1 VNAAE
6 TIRTLEREREQGVG
20 AIAAAASLAEL
31 EQLEIALLGRKAPV
45 SRIQNSLGDVPVED
59 RPSVG
64 KAVNQAFD
72 AFRFAFADRRAAL
85 KAQSEQA
92 IAESD
97 RIDVTLPGRRP
108 PVGCLH
114 PLTQTERE
122 IVDVFCALGYRVREG
137 PELETDWYN
146 FEALNIP
153 PDHPARTLQATIYPE
168 VPGRPDLVL
177 RTQTSPVQIR
187 TMEEERP
194 PIYVVVPGRCFR
206 RDTPDP
212 THSPIFHQVE
222 ILAVDEGL
230 SLADMKGTLE
240 EFSRA
245 MFGPEQR
252 VRLRPSFFPFVEPG
266 AEVDVSCFVCGGTGC
281 RVCGNGWIEI
291 MGAGMVH
298 PAVFEAVGVDPERY
312 TGFAAGMG
320 VERVAMLRHGIPD
333 IRLLFEGDVRFLSQ
347 FVRGVG

>member
-1 VNAAE
+1 LKQE
-6 TIRTLEREREQGVG
+6 ERRGLEL
-20 AIAAAASLAEL
+20 IAAAASLEEL
-31 EQLEIALLGRKAPV
+31 HEAEIAVLGRKAPV
-45 SRIQNSLGDVPVED
+45 SAIQKSLGGLPEGD
-59 RPSVG
+59 RRVVG
-64 KAVNQAFD
+64 QAVNQVFD
-72 AFRFAFADRRAAL
+72 AFRGALAERDAAL
-85 KAQSEQA
+85 RADADQA

-97 RIDVTLPGRRP
+97 RLDVTLPGRRP
-108 PVGCLH
+108 EPGALH

-122 IVDVFCALGYRVREG
+122 IVDVFCSLGYRVREG

-146 FEALNIP
+146 FEALNMP
-153 PDHPARTLQATIYPE
+153 PDHPARTLQATVYPD
-168 VPGRPDLVL
+168 VPGRPDLLL

-187 TMEEERP
+187 TMEREKP

-245 MFGPEQR
+245 LFGPEQR

-298 PAVFEAVGVDPERY
+298 PAVFEAVGIDPERFS
-312 TGFAAGMG
+312 GFAAGMG
-320 VERVAMLRHGIPD
+320 IERIAMLRHGIPD

-347 FVRGVG
+347 FVRGTG

>member
-1 VNAAE
+1 
-6 TIRTLEREREQGVG
+6 LEEEKRRGLA
-20 AIAAAASLAEL
+20 AIAGSASLDELHQAE
-31 EQLEIALLGRKAPV
+31 ISVLGRKAPV
-45 SRIQNSLGDVPVED
+45 SAIQKSLGALPEED
-59 RPSVG
+59 RRVVG
-64 KAVNQAFD
+64 QAVNDVFD
-72 AFRFAFADRRAAL
+72 AFRAAVAKREAAL
-85 KAQSEQA
+85 RSDADQA

-108 PVGCLH
+108 YPSALH
-114 PLTQTERE
+114 VLTQTERE
-122 IVDVFCALGYRVREG
+122 IVDVFCSLGYRVREG

-146 FEALNIP
+146 FEALNMP
-153 PDHPARTLQATIYPE
+153 PDHPARTLQATVYPD
-168 VPGRPDLVL
+168 VPGRPDLLL

-187 TMEEERP
+187 TMEREGP

-298 PAVFEAVGVDPERY
+298 PAVFEAVGIDPERY
-312 TGFAAGMG
+312 AGFAAGMG
-320 VERVAMLRHGIPD
+320 IERIAMLRHGIPD

-347 FVRGVG
+347 FVRGTG

>member
-1 VNAAE
+1 
-6 TIRTLEREREQGVG
+6 
-20 AIAAAASLAEL
+20 
-31 EQLEIALLGRKAPV
+31 
-45 SRIQNSLGDVPVED
+45 
-59 RPSVG
+59 
-64 KAVNQAFD
+64 
-72 AFRFAFADRRAAL
+72 
-85 KAQSEQA
+85 
-92 IAESD
+92 
-97 RIDVTLPGRRP
+97 
-108 PVGCLH
+108 LH
-114 PLTQTERE
+114 PLTQTEWE
-122 IVDVFCALGYRVREG
+122 IIDVFSALGYRVREG

-146 FEALNIP
+146 FEALNMP
-153 PDHPARTLQATIYPE
+153 PDHPARTLQATVYPD
-168 VPGRPDLVL
+168 VPGRPDLLL

-187 TMEEERP
+187 TMEDEAP
-194 PIYVVVPGRCFR
+194 PIYVAVPGRCFR

-240 EFSRA
+240 EFTRA
-245 MFGPEQR
+245 MFGPAQR

-298 PAVFEAVGVDPERY
+298 PAVFEAVGIDPERY

-320 VERVAMLRHGIPD
+320 VERIAMLRHGIPD

-347 FVRGVG
+347 FVGGTA

>member
-1 VNAAE
+1 MDAAE
-6 TIRTLEREREQGVG
+6 TVQRLEAEKQRGL
-20 AIAAAASLAEL
+20 AIISKAASLQELQQAEV
-31 EQLEIALLGRKAPV
+31 AVLGRKAPV
-45 SRIQNSLGDVPVED
+45 SGIQKALGGLPEED
-59 RPSVG
+59 RRVVG
-64 KAVNQAFD
+64 RAVNEVFEAL
-72 AFRFAFADRRAAL
+72 RAAL
-85 KAQSEQA
+85 AERDAALNAAAAEA

-97 RIDVTLPGRRP
+97 RIDVSLPGRRP
-108 PVGCLH
+108 PPGSLH

-122 IVDVFCALGYRVREG
+122 IVDVFISLGYRVREG

-146 FEALNIP
+146 FEALNMP
-153 PDHPARTLQATIYPE
+153 PDHPARTLQATVYPD
-168 VPGRPDLVL
+168 VPGRPDLLL

-187 TMEEERP
+187 TMEKEP
-194 PIYVVVPGRCFR
+194 LPIYVVVPGRCFR

-252 VRLRPSFFPFVEPG
+252 IRLRPSFFPFVEPG
-266 AEVDVSCFVCGGTGC
+266 AEVDVLCFVCGGTGC

-298 PAVFEAVGVDPERY
+298 PAVFEAVGIDPQRY
-312 TGFAAGMG
+312 SGFAAGMG
-320 VERVAMLRHGIPD
+320 IERIAMLRHAIPD

-347 FVRGVG
+347 FIGGTG

>member
-1 VNAAE
+1 MDPAE
-6 TIRTLEREREQGVG
+6 TIQQLEAEKQRGL
-20 AIAAAASLAEL
+20 AIIAKAASLQEL
-31 EQLEIALLGRKAPV
+31 QQAEIAVLGRKAPV
-45 SRIQNSLGDVPVED
+45 SGIQKALGALPED
-59 RPSVG
+59 DRRVVG
-64 KAVNQAFD
+64 RAVNEVFD
-72 AFRFAFADRRAAL
+72 AFRTAVAERHSALTADAD
-85 KAQSEQA
+85 QA
-92 IAESD
+92 IAGSD
-97 RIDVTLPGRRP
+97 RIDATLPGRRP
-108 PVGCLH
+108 HPGALH

-122 IVDVFCALGYRVREG
+122 IVDVFSSLGYRVREG

-146 FEALNIP
+146 FEALNMP
-153 PDHPARTLQATIYPE
+153 RDHPARTLQATVY
-168 VPGRPDLVL
+168 PDLPGHPDLLL

-187 TMEEERP
+187 TMERERP

-266 AEVDVSCFVCGGTGC
+266 AEVDVLCFVCGGTGC

-298 PAVFEAVGVDPERY
+298 PAVFEAVGIDPERY
-312 TGFAAGMG
+312 SGFAAGMG
-320 VERVAMLRHGIPD
+320 IERIAMLRHGIPD
-333 IRLLFEGDVRFLSQ
+333 IRLLFEGDVRFVSQ
-347 FVRGVG
+347 FVRGTG

>member
-1 VNAAE
+1 VDAAE
-6 TIRTLEREREQGVG
+6 TVQKLEEEKRRGL
-20 AIAAAASLAEL
+20 AMIAGAASLQELHQAEN
-31 EQLEIALLGRKAPV
+31 ALLGRKAPI
-45 SRIQNSLGDVPVED
+45 SGIQKSLGGLPEEHRRV
-59 RPSVG
+59 VG
-64 KAVNQAFD
+64 QAVNLVFEAF
-72 AFRFAFADRRAAL
+72 RAAL
-85 KAQSEQA
+85 AQREAALRAAADEA

-108 PVGCLH
+108 HPGALH

-122 IVDVFCALGYRVREG
+122 IVDVFSSLGYRVREG

-146 FEALNIP
+146 FEALNMP
-153 PDHPARTLQATIYPE
+153 RDHPARTLQATVY
-168 VPGRPDLVL
+168 PDLPGHPDLLL

-187 TMEEERP
+187 TMEREPP

-266 AEVDVSCFVCGGTGC
+266 AEVDVLCFVCGGTGC

-298 PAVFEAVGVDPERY
+298 PAVFEAVGIDPERY
-312 TGFAAGMG
+312 CGFAAGMG
-320 VERVAMLRHGIPD
+320 IERIAMLRHGIPD

-347 FVRGVG
+347 FVRGSG

>member
-1 VNAAE
+1 VQAGEIVHKVEDEKRRGLAA
-6 TIRTLEREREQGVG
+6 IS
-20 AIAAAASLAEL
+20 AAGSLQEL
-31 EQLEIALLGRKAPV
+31 QQAEIAVLGRKAPV
-45 SRIQNSLGDVPVED
+45 SAIQKSLGEL
-59 RPSVG
+59 
-64 KAVNQAFD
+64 AE
-72 AFRFAFADRRAAL
+72 ADRRVVGRALNDVFEAFRSALAEREAAL
-85 KAQSEQA
+85 RAESDQS

-108 PVGCLH
+108 QPGALH

-122 IVDVFCALGYRVREG
+122 IVDVFSSLGYRVREG

-153 PDHPARTLQATIYPE
+153 PDHPARTLQATVYPD
-168 VPGRPDLVL
+168 VPGRPDLLL

-187 TMEEERP
+187 TMEREQP

-230 SLADMKGTLE
+230 SMADMKGTLE

-245 MFGPEQR
+245 MFGPERR

-266 AEVDVSCFVCGGTGC
+266 AEVDVVCFVCGGAGC

-298 PAVFEAVGVDPERY
+298 PAVFEAVGIDPERFS
-312 TGFAAGMG
+312 GFAAGMG
-320 VERVAMLRHGIPD
+320 VERITMLRYGIPD

-347 FVRGVG
+347 FVRGTG

>member
-1 VNAAE
+1 VDAGE
-6 TIRTLEREREQGVG
+6 IVQTLEDEKRRGLA
-20 AIAAAASLAEL
+20 AIAEAASLEEL
-31 EQLEIALLGRKAPV
+31 HQVEIAALGRKAPV
-45 SRIQNSLGDVPVED
+45 SRIQKSLGGLPEED
-59 RPSVG
+59 RRTVG
-64 KAVNQAFD
+64 QAVNQVFE
-72 AFRFAFADRRAAL
+72 AFRSALAEREAAL
-85 KAQSEQA
+85 QAEAEQA

-108 PVGCLH
+108 HLGALH
-114 PLTQTERE
+114 PLTQTEWE
-122 IVDVFCALGYRVREG
+122 IIDVFSALGYRVREG

-146 FEALNIP
+146 FEALNMP
-153 PDHPARTLQATIYPE
+153 PDHPARTLQATVYPD
-168 VPGRPDLVL
+168 VPGRPDLLL

-187 TMEEERP
+187 TMEDEAP
-194 PIYVVVPGRCFR
+194 PIYVAVPGRCFR

-240 EFSRA
+240 EFTRA
-245 MFGPEQR
+245 MFGPAQR

-298 PAVFEAVGVDPERY
+298 PAVFEAVGIDPERY

-320 VERVAMLRHGIPD
+320 VERIAMLRHGIPD

-347 FVRGVG
+347 FVGGTA

>member
-1 VNAAE
+1 VDAAE
-6 TIRTLEREREQGVG
+6 AVQQLEEEKRRGL
-20 AIAAAASLAEL
+20 AMIASAASIQELRQAE
-31 EQLEIALLGRKAPV
+31 IVVLGRKAPV
-45 SRIQNSLGDVPVED
+45 SKIQKALGGLPEED
-59 RPSVG
+59 RRVVG
-64 KAVNQAFD
+64 QAVNKVFEELRSAI
-72 AFRFAFADRRAAL
+72 AEREAALRAEADR
-85 KAQSEQA
+85 A

-108 PVGCLH
+108 HPGALH

-122 IVDVFCALGYRVREG
+122 IIDVFSSLGYRVREG

-146 FEALNIP
+146 FEALNMP
-153 PDHPARTLQATIYPE
+153 PDHPARTLQATVYPD
-168 VPGRPDLVL
+168 VPGRPDLLL

-187 TMEEERP
+187 TMEKERP

-266 AEVDVSCFVCGGTGC
+266 AEVDVVCFVCGGTGC

-298 PAVFEAVGVDPERY
+298 PAVFEAVGIDPERHS
-312 TGFAAGMG
+312 GFAAGMG
-320 VERVAMLRHGIPD
+320 IERIAMLRHGIPD

-347 FVRGVG
+347 FVRGTG